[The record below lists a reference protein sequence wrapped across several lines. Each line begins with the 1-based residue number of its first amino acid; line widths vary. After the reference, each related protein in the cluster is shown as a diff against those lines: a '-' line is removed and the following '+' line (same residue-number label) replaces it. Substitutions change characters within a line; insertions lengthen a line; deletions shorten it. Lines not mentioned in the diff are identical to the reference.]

1 MSHEHLQRITELAT
15 ALDLDVD
22 RPEDPHQRVQW
33 LTRQRAWLHAIQ
45 ELTLTEI
52 EQNYHQQLV
61 ARDELHKDSDPI

>member
-15 ALDLDVD
+15 ALDLDIE
-22 RPEDPHQRVQW
+22 RPDDPHQRIQW

-52 EQNYHQQLV
+52 ESNWMQQQV
-61 ARDELHKDSDPI
+61 ARAEEHKDI